1 MQLAAVPLSVVYMSQ
16 DVTQAYMRYVSAL
29 HFRFLVN
36 LAAFAQGVCCM
47 SQNCSKSV
55 TYAVCDK
62 LLAFTVQVWLFLPQ
76 EMSEQE
82 DIYGTLAA
90 SIAPEI
96 FGHVDV
102 KKALLLCMVGGV
114 TRHLKDGMKL
124 RGDIHLCLMGESES
138 SMRLLYNVSHVS

>member
-1 MQLAAVPLSVVYMSQ
+1 
-16 DVTQAYMRYVSAL
+16 
-29 HFRFLVN
+29 
-36 LAAFAQGVCCM
+36 
-47 SQNCSKSV
+47 
-55 TYAVCDK
+55 
-62 LLAFTVQVWLFLPQ
+62 
-76 EMSEQE
+76 MSEQE